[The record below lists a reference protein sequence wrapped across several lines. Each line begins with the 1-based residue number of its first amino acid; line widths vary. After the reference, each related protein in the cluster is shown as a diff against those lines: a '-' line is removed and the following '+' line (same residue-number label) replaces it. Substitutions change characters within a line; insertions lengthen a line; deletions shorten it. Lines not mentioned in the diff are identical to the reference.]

1 MKTGASS
8 SKASLGSLRSWS
20 TREIVVGAV
29 LAVAVGVIFW
39 AWGQLWATVFAAIP
53 FPASYLLVGVWMI
66 GGVLVP
72 YVVRRPGAALVG
84 ELVAAFV
91 SMLLVTQWGF
101 AVMLSGV
108 VQGLGAEI
116 VFASTR
122 WRKYS
127 LPVLMAAGAVAGVF
141 SILLDSYYYGYWK
154 IYTANSILFG
164 AVFVAISGAL
174 LGGFLSKVIADL
186 LAGTG
191 VLSGLAI
198 GKARIRRV
206 A

>member
-1 MKTGASS
+1 MKSAASS

-39 AWGQLWATVFAAIP
+39 AWGQLWATAFAAIP

-108 VQGLGAEI
+108 VQGLGAEL
-116 VFASTR
+116 VFSSTR

-154 IYTANSILFG
+154 IYTANSILLG
-164 AVFVAISGAL
+164 IVFVAISGAL
-174 LGGFLSKVIADL
+174 LGGFVSKVIADL

-198 GKARIRRV
+198 GKAGIRRV
-206 A
+206 G

>member
-1 MKTGASS
+1 MKSAASS
-8 SKASLGSLRSWS
+8 SKASLGSLSSWS
-20 TREIVVGAV
+20 TRDIVVGAV
-29 LAVAVGVIFW
+29 LAVAVGVMFW
-39 AWGQLWATVFAAIP
+39 AWGLLWATAFAAIP

-108 VQGLGAEI
+108 VQGLGAEL
-116 VFASTR
+116 VFSSTR

-141 SILLDSYYYGYWK
+141 SILLDSYYSGYWE
-154 IYTANSILFG
+154 IYTTNSILLG
-164 AVFVAISGAL
+164 IVFVAISGAV
-174 LGGFLSKVIADL
+174 LGGFVSKVIADL

-198 GKARIRRV
+198 GKAGIRRV
-206 A
+206 D

>member
-141 SILLDSYYYGYWK
+141 SILLDSYYYGYWE
-154 IYTANSILFG
+154 IYTTNSILFG

-174 LGGFLSKVIADL
+174 LGGFVSKVIADL

>member
-1 MKTGASS
+1 MRTGASS

-127 LPVLMAAGAVAGVF
+127 LPVLMTAGAVAGVF
-141 SILLDSYYYGYWK
+141 SILLDSYYYGYWE
-154 IYTANSILFG
+154 IYTTNSILFG

>member
-1 MKTGASS
+1 MKTEASS

-53 FPASYLLVGVWMI
+53 FPVSYLLVGVWMI

-108 VQGLGAEI
+108 VQGLGAEL
-116 VFASTR
+116 VFSSTR

-127 LPVLMAAGAVAGVF
+127 LPVLVAAGAVAGVF
-141 SILLDSYYYGYWK
+141 SILLDSYYYGYWE
-154 IYTANSILFG
+154 IYTTNLILLG
-164 AVFVAISGAL
+164 IVFVAISGAV
-174 LGGFLSKVIADL
+174 LGGFVSKVIADL

-206 A
+206 G

>member
-1 MKTGASS
+1 MRTGASS

-141 SILLDSYYYGYWK
+141 SILLDSYYYGYWE
-154 IYTANSILFG
+154 IYTTNSILFG

>member
-1 MKTGASS
+1 
-8 SKASLGSLRSWS
+8 
-20 TREIVVGAV
+20 
-29 LAVAVGVIFW
+29 
-39 AWGQLWATVFAAIP
+39 
-53 FPASYLLVGVWMI
+53 MI

-91 SMLLVTQWGF
+91 SMLLVNQWGF

-108 VQGLGAEI
+108 VQGLGAEA

-154 IYTANSILFG
+154 IYTTNSIVIG
-164 AVFVAISGAL
+164 AVFVAISGAV

-206 A
+206 D

>member
-1 MKTGASS
+1 MRTGASS

-141 SILLDSYYYGYWK
+141 SILLDSYYYGYWE
-154 IYTANSILFG
+154 IYTTNSILFG

-174 LGGFLSKVIADL
+174 LGGFVSKVIADL